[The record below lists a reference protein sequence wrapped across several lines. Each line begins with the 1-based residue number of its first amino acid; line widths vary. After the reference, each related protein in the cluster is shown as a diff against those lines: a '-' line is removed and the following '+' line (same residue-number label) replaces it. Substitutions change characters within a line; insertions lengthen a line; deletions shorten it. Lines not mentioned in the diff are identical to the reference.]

1 MTRVRLFVYGSLRRG
16 ERHHAELG
24 DAVFLGVVTTVA
36 HYRVARLG
44 PYPALV
50 SGSASVAGELY
61 AVAPDLMPMLDAF
74 EGPGYVRRLVR
85 LSDGGDAEAYFL
97 AEAPRE

>member
-16 ERHHAELG
+16 ERHHEELG

-36 HYRVARLG
+36 CYRLARLG
-44 PYPALV
+44 QYPALLPG
-50 SGSASVAGELY
+50 SGSVTGELY
-61 AVAPDLMPMLDAF
+61 GVASGFLPSLDAF
-74 EGPGYVRRLVR
+74 EDPGYVRGCVR
-85 LSDGGDAEAYFL
+85 LSDGSEAEAYFM